1 MRASARRLVTTLVT
15 VLALLAVA
23 APGSAQAACSI
34 GGSGVTYD
42 QGGEP
47 AVFRSLRPIQGMN
60 CASARYVMNSWL
72 RRAYARSSNH
82 RLPTRFFDGYVT
94 WYCGRT
100 STRGWRC
107 DEYETNTAFR
117 FVAYRY

>member
-1 MRASARRLVTTLVT
+1 MTISARRSVATLVAT
-15 VLALLAVA
+15 VVLLVLA
-23 APGSAQAACSI
+23 APGSAKAARSI
-34 GGSGVTYD
+34 GGSGVTYNRS
-42 QGGEP
+42 GEP

-60 CASARYVMNSWL
+60 CASARYVMNNWL
-72 RRAYARSSNH
+72 RRAYARTWSN

>member
-1 MRASARRLVTTLVT
+1 MRSRIRP
-15 VLALLAVA
+15 VLAAVVAALALFAFA
-23 APGSAQAACSI
+23 APGTAQAACSI

-42 QGGEP
+42 RNGEP
-47 AVFRSLRPIQGMN
+47 AVFKSLRPIQGMN
-60 CASARYVMNSWL
+60 CASARYVMNNWL
-72 RRAYARSSNH
+72 RRAYARSSRH

-94 WYCGRT
+94 WYCGKT
-100 STRGWRC
+100 SARGWRC